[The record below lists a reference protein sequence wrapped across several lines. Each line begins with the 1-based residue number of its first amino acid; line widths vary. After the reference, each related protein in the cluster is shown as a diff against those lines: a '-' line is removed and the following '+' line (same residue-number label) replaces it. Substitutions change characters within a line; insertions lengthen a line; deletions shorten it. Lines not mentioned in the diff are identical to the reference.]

1 MICDYEVNGKVTL
14 VSVFDA
20 CVAVFNNADTQV
32 DQAFVLDMF
41 RNLGTV
47 CDETTPPPAPPSV
60 RETALLNHVIDG
72 DTISVFLCPDG
83 LCTLASL
90 NPVIIRLWRIS
101 ANELGKAGDAA
112 KEWVISALGGA
123 TGVELTFDRKGQDPY
138 DRILALVYASS
149 GQNINTGLVKAGL
162 ARPWTADE
170 SEEYEVEVKPEDRL
184 GPIIEFVGITYM
196 PETINV
202 GYSNEIR
209 ANWRNVGGTAA
220 RYWLGIRLMDKNSV
234 EWRYTGDQQYATLIE
249 PGQTRELRV
258 YFTPPAH
265 IMGPVRTFLILNRRD

>member
-1 MICDYEVNGKVTL
+1 MICDYAVNNKITL
-14 VSVFDA
+14 VSAFDA
-20 CVAVFNNADTQV
+20 CAASLGGDTDV
-32 DQAFVLDMF
+32 DQELVLDIL
-41 RNLGTV
+41 RSLGTA
-47 CDETTPPPAPPSV
+47 CDEPITPPVTPTTL
-60 RETALLNHVIDG
+60 ETALLNHVIDG

-90 NPVIIRLWRIS
+90 DPVVIRLWRIS

-112 KEWVISALGGA
+112 KEWIITSLGGA

-138 DRILALVYASS
+138 DRILALVYSSS
-149 GQNINTGLVKAGL
+149 GQNINTGLVETGL

-170 SEEYEVEVKPEDRL
+170 SVEYEQEIEPKDIL

-209 ANWRNVGGTAA
+209 ANWKNVGGTSA
-220 RYWLGIRLMDKNSV
+220 RYWLGVRLVDTNGV
-234 EWRYTGDQQYATLIE
+234 EWRYTGDQQYAATIE

-258 YFTPPAH
+258 YFTPPTS
-265 IMGPVRTFLILNRRD
+265 IEGPVRTFLILNRRD

>member
-1 MICDYEVNGKVTL
+1 MICNYADNNKITL
-14 VSVFDA
+14 VSAFNACADGFDG
-20 CVAVFNNADTQV
+20 DTTI
-32 DQAFVLDMF
+32 DQDLILEIF
-41 RNLGTV
+41 RNLGTT
-47 CDETTPPPAPPSV
+47 CDETTPPPVSPPI

-90 NPVIIRLWRIS
+90 DPVVVRLWRVS
-101 ANELGKAGDAA
+101 ANELGNAGYAA
-112 KEWVISALGGA
+112 KEWVINALGGA
-123 TGVELTFDRKGQDPY
+123 TGVELTFDRKGQDTY
-138 DRILALVYASS
+138 DRILALVYSSS
-149 GQNINTGLVKAGL
+149 GQNINTGLVEAGL

-170 SEEYEVEVKPEDRL
+170 SVEYEQEVEPIDLL

-209 ANWRNVGGTAA
+209 SNWKNVGGTAA
-220 RYWLGIRLMDKNSV
+220 RYWLGVRLVDKNSV
-234 EWRYTGDQQYATLIE
+234 EWRYTGDRQYASLIE

-258 YFTPPAH
+258 YFTPPTH
-265 IMGPVRTFLILNRRD
+265 IEGPVRTFLILNRRD